1 MAARPTRYGRRI
13 VPQGTTG
20 LHGDYM
26 ILTRIA
32 STPATRILLLERMR
46 YQLVLGLIIGVLL
59 PLLIVIP
66 TRRLDAIT
74 IAGIQSSAIAA
85 VVAVVLAIV
94 MYRRVTSFPGI
105 RAFRYVLPTYSGAFA
120 FVLAAIVAMRID
132 YNRPLLA
139 LSFALT
145 LMVAIVSAFLV
156 LRRGVR
162 RFYLVPFGRYQV
174 AFRAP
179 STEWIVMDEPRIP
192 DDPSAIIVADLRFDH
207 EQAWEQMLAHAA
219 VAGYPVY
226 HIKQLRESLTGR
238 VSIEH
243 ISENSFGSLL
253 PNLAYR
259 KVKRAI
265 DLIAAFI
272 ALPLLMPLLLVVA
285 LLIKLDSRG
294 PILFRQERMGYR
306 GRPFRIFKFRTMRV
320 QVDIPEDSRTA
331 AMTGDNDPR
340 ITKLGRFLR
349 HSRIDE
355 LPQMLNIIAGDM
367 SWIGPRP
374 EAVPLS
380 VWYEQEIPFYFYRH
394 IVRPGITGWAQVNQG
409 HVSDIESVSDKL
421 GYDFYYIQNFSAWI
435 DVLITLR
442 TISTML
448 NGFGAR

>member
-1 MAARPTRYGRRI
+1 M
-13 VPQGTTG
+13 
-20 LHGDYM
+20 L
-26 ILTRIA
+26 LTRVKTTA
-32 STPATRILLLERMR
+32 NSNALLFERLRAQILLG
-46 YQLVLGLIIGVLL
+46 LGVGILL
-59 PLLIVIP
+59 PLLLIAP
-66 TRRLDAIT
+66 TYLQGDPITVRGIRNTAVGAT
-74 IAGIQSSAIAA
+74 IAIILS
-85 VVAVVLAIV
+85 VM

-105 RAFRYVLPTYSGAFA
+105 RAFRFVLPTYAGVFGI
-120 FVLAAIVAMRID
+120 VLAAILAARID
-132 YNRPLLA
+132 YNRTMLT
-139 LSFALT
+139 LSFGFALI
-145 LMVAIVSAFLV
+145 AAFGSAFYV
-156 LRRGVR
+156 LRRATR
-162 RFYLVPFGRYQV
+162 RFYLVPFGRWEV
-174 AFRAP
+174 AFKSP
-179 STEWIVMDEPRIP
+179 NTEWIVMTEPGIP
-192 DDPSAIIVADLRFDH
+192 DDPDAIIVADLRFDH

-219 VAGYPVY
+219 VGGKPVY

-243 ISENSFGSLL
+243 ISENSFGSML

-265 DLIAAFI
+265 DLGS
-272 ALPLLMPLLLVVA
+272 ALILAPILFFPLALVA
-285 LLIKLDSRG
+285 LAIKLDSPG

-306 GRPFRIFKFRTMRV
+306 GHPFRIFKFRTMRV
-320 QVDIPEDSRTA
+320 SGQDHAIDPRNA

-340 ITKLGRFLR
+340 ITRLGRFLR
-349 HSRIDE
+349 RSRIDE
-355 LPQMLNIIAGDM
+355 LPQILNIITGEM

-409 HVSDIESVSDKL
+409 HVSDIESVSTKL

-448 NGFGAR
+448 NGFGSR